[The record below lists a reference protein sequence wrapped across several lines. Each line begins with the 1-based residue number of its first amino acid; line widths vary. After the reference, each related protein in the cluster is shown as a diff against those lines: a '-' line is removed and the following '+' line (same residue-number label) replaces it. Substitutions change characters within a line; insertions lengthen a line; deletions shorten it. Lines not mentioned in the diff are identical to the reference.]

1 MYLIV
6 GLGNKGKEYNN
17 TRHNIGFKFIDELAK
32 KYNVSIS
39 KKKLD
44 GMYAEININGE
55 KVILL
60 KPQLYMNLSGITV
73 KKYMSFFK
81 IPVENILIIQDDL
94 DMEVGTLKLKTNSSS
109 GGHNGIKNIEDELN
123 TNAIKRLKIGISNTK
138 EDTIEYVLG
147 KFSKQEQEVID
158 NLSDTVV
165 SILEEF
171 PTVDFE
177 RLMNKYN

>member
-1 MYLIV
+1 
-6 GLGNKGKEYNN
+6 
-17 TRHNIGFKFIDELAK
+17 
-32 KYNVSIS
+32 
-39 KKKLD
+39 
-44 GMYAEININGE
+44 
-55 KVILL
+55 
-60 KPQLYMNLSGITV
+60 
-73 KKYMSFFK
+73 
-81 IPVENILIIQDDL
+81 
-94 DMEVGTLKLKTNSSS
+94 MEVGTLKLKTNSSS

-147 KFSKQEQEVID
+147 KFSKQEQEVIE

-165 SILEEF
+165 NILEEF

>member
-17 TRHNIGFKFIDELAK
+17 TRHNIGFKYIDELAK

-60 KPQLYMNLSGITV
+60 KPQLYMNL
-73 KKYMSFFK
+73 
-81 IPVENILIIQDDL
+81 
-94 DMEVGTLKLKTNSSS
+94 KLKTNSSS
-109 GGHNGIKNIEDELN
+109 GGHNGIKNIEEQLN